1 MLVLA
6 FQLTDAERLTLSER
20 ISITDADKGA
30 PFRATT
36 KCGIG
41 STRQVRVDPHA
52 HGLRR
57 ENGMPEA
64 TARKTQARR
73 DVVALPIGEFF
84 DHLLRRQPNRQQ
96 IEDITH
102 PNSHPADTGTP
113 ATLVEVHCD
122 AVH

>member
-1 MLVLA
+1 
-6 FQLTDAERLTLSER
+6 
-20 ISITDADKGA
+20 
-30 PFRATT
+30 
-36 KCGIG
+36 
-41 STRQVRVDPHA
+41 
-52 HGLRR
+52 
-57 ENGMPEA
+57 MPEA

-73 DVVALPIGEFF
+73 DVVALQIGEFF

-102 PNSHPADTGTP
+102 PNPHPADTGTP